1 MQYCRHRLPPEEIDH
16 ELLWL
21 LISVST
27 FLALSLWLSAGLAT
41 PRCAFRAITG
51 LPCLTCGAT
60 RSAWQFLHGHFLT
73 SLRFNP
79 LAFLAYCGIAIF
91 DLYAIAVLISR
102 TPRFRLSNFTRFE
115 KLVVRILVIAL
126 LSGNWLYLVVARPF

>member
-1 MQYCRHRLPPEEIDH
+1 MQYCRHRLQPEEIDH

-41 PRCAFRAITG
+41 PRCAFRALTG

-91 DLYAIAVLISR
+91 DLYAIAVLIAR
-102 TPRFRLSNFTRFE
+102 TPRLRLSNFTRFE

>member
-41 PRCAFRAITG
+41 PDAPFA
-51 LPCLTCGAT
+51 L
-60 RSAWQFLHGHFLT
+60 
-73 SLRFNP
+73 SLDSP
-79 LAFLAYCGIAIF
+79 A
-91 DLYAIAVLISR
+91 
-102 TPRFRLSNFTRFE
+102 
-115 KLVVRILVIAL
+115 
-126 LSGNWLYLVVARPF
+126 

>member
-1 MQYCRHRLPPEEIDH
+1 MQYCRHRLNPGEIDH

-21 LISVST
+21 LISMSA
-27 FLALSLWLSAGLAT
+27 FLGLSLWLSAGLAT
-41 PRCAFRAITG
+41 PRCAFRDLTG

-79 LAFLAYCGIAIF
+79 LAFTAFCGIAIF
-91 DLYAIAVLISR
+91 DLYAMAVLITR
-102 TPRFRLSNFTRFE
+102 TPRLRVSNFTHTE
-115 KLVVRILVIAL
+115 KFAARIVVVAL
-126 LSGNWLYLVVARPF
+126 LCGNWLYLVLARPF

>member
-51 LPCLTCGAT
+51 LPCPTCGAT

-91 DLYAIAVLISR
+91 DLYAIAVLIAR
-102 TPRFRLSNFTRFE
+102 TPRLRLSNFTRFE

>member
-91 DLYAIAVLISR
+91 DLYAIAVLIAR
-102 TPRFRLSNFTRFE
+102 TPRLRLSNFTRFE

>member
-51 LPCLTCGAT
+51 FPCLTCGAT

-91 DLYAIAVLISR
+91 DLYAIAVLIAR

>member
-1 MQYCRHRLPPEEIDH
+1 MQYCRPRLPPEEIDH

-91 DLYAIAVLISR
+91 DLYAIAVLIAR
-102 TPRFRLSNFTRFE
+102 TPRLRLSNFTRFE

>member
-21 LISVST
+21 VISVST

-60 RSAWQFLHGHFLT
+60 RSAWQFLPGHFLT

-91 DLYAIAVLISR
+91 DLYAIAVLIAR
-102 TPRFRLSNFTRFE
+102 TPRLRLSNFTRFE

>member
-21 LISVST
+21 VISVST

-91 DLYAIAVLISR
+91 DLYAIAVLIAR
-102 TPRFRLSNFTRFE
+102 TPRLRLSNFTRFE

>member
-1 MQYCRHRLPPEEIDH
+1 MQYCRHRLAAQEIDH

-21 LISVST
+21 VISLSA
-27 FLALSLWLSAGLAT
+27 FLGLVLWLSAGLAT
-41 PRCAFRAITG
+41 PSCAFRALTG

-73 SLRFNP
+73 SMRFNP

-91 DLYAIAVLISR
+91 DLYALAVLIAR
-102 TPRFRLSNFTRFE
+102 APRLRLNNFTRTE
-115 KLVVRILVIAL
+115 KLALRILVVAV
-126 LSGNWLYLVVARPF
+126 LSGNWLYLLVARPF

>member
-1 MQYCRHRLPPEEIDH
+1 MQYCRRRLAPREIDH

-21 LISVST
+21 VISLGT
-27 FLALSLWLSAGLAT
+27 FLGLLLWLSAGWAT
-41 PRCAFRAITG
+41 PQCAFRAITG

-91 DLYAIAVLISR
+91 DLYAIAVLIAR
-102 TPRFRLSNFTRFE
+102 TPRLRLSNFTRFE

>member
-79 LAFLAYCGIAIF
+79 LAFLAYCGISIF
-91 DLYAIAVLISR
+91 DLYAIAVLIAR
-102 TPRFRLSNFTRFE
+102 TPRLRLSNFTRFE

>member
-1 MQYCRHRLPPEEIDH
+1 MRLSRYH
-16 ELLWL
+16 W
-21 LISVST
+21 
-27 FLALSLWLSAGLAT
+27 T
-41 PRCAFRAITG
+41 P
-51 LPCLTCGAT
+51 LPDMCAT

-91 DLYAIAVLISR
+91 DLYAIAVLIAR
-102 TPRFRLSNFTRFE
+102 TPRLRLSNFTRFE

>member
-1 MQYCRHRLPPEEIDH
+1 MQYCRRRLAPREIDH

-21 LISVST
+21 VISSGT
-27 FLALSLWLSAGLAT
+27 FLGLFLWLSAGWAT
-41 PRCAFRAITG
+41 PQCTFRALTG

-79 LAFLAYCGIAIF
+79 LAFLAYCGIAVF
-91 DLYAIAVLISR
+91 DLYAIAVLIAR
-102 TPRFRLSNFTRFE
+102 TPRLRLSNFTRFE

>member
-51 LPCLTCGAT
+51 FPCLTCGAT

-91 DLYAIAVLISR
+91 DLYAIAVLIAR
-102 TPRFRLSNFTRFE
+102 TPRLRLSNFTRFE

>member
-51 LPCLTCGAT
+51 FPCLTCGAT
-60 RSAWQFLHGHFLT
+60 RSAWQFLHGHFAA
-73 SLRFNP
+73 SLAFNP
-79 LAFLAYCGIAIF
+79 LAFLCYCGLVAYDVYALAVISLRAPRLRLGKFSPAEKRMARSLAI
-91 DLYAIAVLISR
+91 
-102 TPRFRLSNFTRFE
+102 T
-115 KLVVRILVIAL
+115 L
-126 LSGNWLYLVVARPF
+126 LAANWLYLLTMRPF

>member
-1 MQYCRHRLPPEEIDH
+1 MQYCRRRLGPQEIDH

-21 LISVST
+21 LISLSA
-27 FLALSLWLSAGLAT
+27 FLGLSLWLSAGLET
-41 PRCAFRAITG
+41 PRCAFRALTG

-60 RSAWQFLHGHFLT
+60 RSAWQFLHGHFHS

-91 DLYAIAVLISR
+91 DLYATAVLITH
-102 TPRFRLSNFTRFE
+102 TPRLRLTNFTRIE
-115 KLVVRILVIAL
+115 KRAVRILVVAIL
-126 LSGNWLYLVVARPF
+126 FGNWLYLLIARPF